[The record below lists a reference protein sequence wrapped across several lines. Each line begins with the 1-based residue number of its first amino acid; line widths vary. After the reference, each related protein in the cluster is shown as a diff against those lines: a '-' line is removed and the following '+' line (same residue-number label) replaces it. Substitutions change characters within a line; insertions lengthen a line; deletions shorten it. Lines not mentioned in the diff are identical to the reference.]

1 MSGVVFGFSVV
12 LMQLECLL
20 FNDWCLVRCK
30 VTGKGGCETAVE
42 PNPTSTRSWSF
53 RQLHECTSTVS
64 APAPTDHAPTQAAP
78 RLSCTEASLSEA
90 SAGSLRR
97 IRRSDSP
104 LLLPGALL
112 APTSETAT
120 GNPLETQ
127 PAGTGHRVLD
137 VHRRRGDGGCNST
150 AADRLRGKPAIAGP
164 SSSARSLGRPCGAP
178 RRPGRI

>member
-78 RLSCTEASLSEA
+78 RLSCTEANLSEA

-120 GNPLETQ
+120 RNC
-127 PAGTGHRVLD
+127 
-137 VHRRRGDGGCNST
+137 RG
-150 AADRLRGKPAIAGP
+150 AARKI
-164 SSSARSLGRPCGAP
+164 
-178 RRPGRI
+178 